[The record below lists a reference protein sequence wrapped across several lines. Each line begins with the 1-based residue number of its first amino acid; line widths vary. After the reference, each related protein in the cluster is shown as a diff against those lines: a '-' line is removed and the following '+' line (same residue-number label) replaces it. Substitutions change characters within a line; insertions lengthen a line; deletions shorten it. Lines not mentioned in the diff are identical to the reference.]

1 MTIRRISPEAAKALL
16 HYGCEVALLD
26 VREAAA
32 YGDGHALFAVHC
44 PYSRLEITAV
54 ALVPRSDV
62 PILLLDDAG
71 ELSDRAA
78 ERLLSCGYRDVRVVE
93 GGMKSWVKAGFGVFA
108 GVNVPSKTLGELLE
122 HAWHPQ
128 TIDARTL
135 HQWQDEGRALKF
147 FDARPPAE
155 YGKMRVP
162 GARCLPN
169 GELAH
174 RFAHA
179 VGDEDTPV
187 VITCAGRTRGIVGAL
202 GLAALGVG
210 NPVYALENGTQGWA
224 LEGLPLDR
232 GAKAD
237 AFPDLT
243 DAERRVSIRRARDLV
258 QRTGLSKLSS
268 ARATQLAAE
277 PGRTTYLFD
286 LRTAEERA
294 ERLCSGAVPVLAGQI
309 VQSTD
314 QYVAVRHARLI
325 FICDTGLRSALS
337 ALFLRALGYET
348 HVLALDEEVEPPRAP
363 ARAFLL
369 PKPPEELSPTR
380 AFAALARI
388 GVALVDVRPSLERD
402 AGYLQGASWAVR
414 QNILDVI
421 PAGTGTVILHTP
433 DPAVASAASQ
443 DIAAAGID
451 VRWLAAG
458 LDECAQAGWSV
469 VRDDPLSREQA
480 IDRVW
485 FVHDRHDGNR
495 EASLQYLSWE
505 MGLIA
510 QLDPQERAEFAE
522 IEKLRP

>member
-1 MTIRRISPEAAKALL
+1 MTVRQMSPEAAKALL

-44 PYSRLEITAV
+44 PYSRLETTAV
-54 ALVPRSDV
+54 ALVPRADV
-62 PILLLDDAG
+62 PILLLDDG
-71 ELSDRAA
+71 DDLSDRAA

-93 GGMKSWVKAGFGVFA
+93 GGMKSWARAGFGVFA

-122 HAWHPQ
+122 HAWHPR

-135 HQWQDEGRALKF
+135 RQWQDEGRALKF

-155 YGKMRVP
+155 YGKMKIP

-179 VGDEDTPV
+179 VGDDETPV

-202 GLAALGVG
+202 GLAALGIG

-232 GAKAD
+232 GTKPD
-237 AFPDLT
+237 PFPDLT
-243 DAERRVSIRRARDLV
+243 EGERCISIRRARDLV
-258 QRTGLSKLSS
+258 RRTGLSKLSS
-268 ARATQLAAE
+268 ERATRLATE

-294 ERLCSGAVPVLAGQI
+294 ERPCPGAVPVLAGQI
-309 VQSTD
+309 VQATD
-314 QYVAVRHARLI
+314 QYVGVRHARLI
-325 FICDTGLRSALS
+325 FVCDTGLRSGLS

-348 HVLALDEEVEPPRAP
+348 HALALDEEVELPQVP
-363 ARAFLL
+363 ARVFAL
-369 PKPPEELSPTR
+369 PETPPELSPTR
-380 AFAALARI
+380 AFAALART
-388 GVALVDVRPSLERD
+388 GVVLVDVRPSQDWD
-402 AGYLQGASWAVR
+402 AGHLQGAMWAVR
-414 QNILDVI
+414 PKLADAL
-421 PAGTGTVILHTP
+421 PAGTGLVILHTP
-433 DPAVASAASQ
+433 DPGVAAAASQ
-443 DIAAAGID
+443 DIAEAGID

-458 LDECAQAGWSV
+458 LDACAQAGWSV
-469 VRDDPLSREQA
+469 VRDAPLSRKAA

-522 IEKLRP
+522 IERLRP